1 MKKVIIVSGGRKP
14 SRSLYQSLYDSD
26 CRIIAVDSGAEF
38 FRENGI
44 LPHILL
50 GDFDSITEETLHY
63 FEEKTELIRYEQ
75 EKDFTDTEAALEEA
89 LKENPDEIFLLGC
102 TGNRLDHFIGNLS
115 LLEKALHRGVRAFIM
130 DDHNKIFM
138 MKKPGIIRKR
148 LWRLHLFSGLQ
159 RSCERFW
166 CQRGKVPF
174 MGLRTCP
181 GGLYECFQRICG
193 EVYLR
198 YLPGRYTDGFH
209 DERLN

>member
-14 SRSLYQSLYDSD
+14 SLSLYRSLYDSD
-26 CRIIAVDSGAEF
+26 CRTIAVDSGAEF

-63 FEEKTELIRYEQ
+63 FEEKTKLIRFEK

-138 MKKPGIIRKR
+138 MKKPGIIRKDFGDYISFQAFR
-148 LWRLHLFSGLQ
+148 GPVKGFGVKGVKYPLWDYELVLGDSMNVSNEFVEKYISVTFREGILM
-159 RSCERFW
+159 
-166 CQRGKVPF
+166 VF
-174 MGLRTCP
+174 MTK
-181 GGLYECFQRICG
+181 
-193 EVYLR
+193 
-198 YLPGRYTDGFH
+198 D
-209 DERLN
+209 